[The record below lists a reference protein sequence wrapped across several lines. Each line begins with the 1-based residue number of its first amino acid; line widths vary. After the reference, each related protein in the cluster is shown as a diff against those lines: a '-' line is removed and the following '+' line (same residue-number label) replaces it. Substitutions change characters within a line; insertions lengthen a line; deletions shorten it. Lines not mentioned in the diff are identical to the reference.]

1 MSNKFIFLFLALLIL
16 TLNVYL
22 LVQLRIDF
30 FNIESENG
38 KAQIMFDKLNRHIEL
53 QETLHEFFVPNI
65 QHVPRA
71 TTLSP
76 IEEVK
81 KMRVPASPYVDHLNP
96 LDSALGKYI
105 SKKPKYHNQFN
116 YKFIINPGHQV
127 CGSPTIANR
136 QEIKKELTLIAF
148 VPISVSNFKSRLAIR
163 HTWANNNLFN
173 GLRVIFLTGLSKEAK
188 VNKNLAVESEIYG
201 DIVQADFQDT
211 YKNLTIKT
219 VMGFKWIAQYCNNT
233 KFVLKVD
240 DDVVVN
246 THFLLKYL
254 NNIWTNKPQNTLYC
268 NVLYQKVVNRDRK
281 SKFFMS
287 KYDYQDT
294 MYPTYCRGA
303 AYMFTAELAPKFVN
317 LSRET
322 KFFIFE
328 DVFTGFMAHK
338 LHSSYVNFT
347 KFYFIDKK
355 NPVDFANTTLGSV
368 LESTFF
374 IYIRNASQFYPVW
387 NKLYDRFTSYIFQ
400 YYFY

>member
-1 MSNKFIFLFLALLIL
+1 MSNKFIFLFLALFIL

-22 LVQLRIDF
+22 LVQLRINY
-30 FNIESENG
+30 FNIESESG
-38 KAQIMFDKLNRHIEL
+38 KAKLIFEKINRRIEL
-53 QETLHEFFVPNI
+53 QESLHDFFVPNV
-65 QHVPRA
+65 QNMPRN

-81 KMRVPASPYVDHLNP
+81 KLRVPSSPYVDHLNP

-116 YKFIINPGHQV
+116 YKFTINPGHKV
-127 CGSPTIANR
+127 CGMTTNGQKR
-136 QEIKKELTLIAF
+136 DLTLVAF
-148 VPISVSNFKSRLAIR
+148 VPISVANFKSRLAIR
-163 HTWANNNLFN
+163 HTWANSNLFN
-173 GLRVIFLTGLSKEAK
+173 GLRVVFLTGLSKQDK

-201 DIVQADFQDT
+201 DIVQANFQDT

-219 VMGFKWIAQYCNNT
+219 IMGFKWISQYCNNT

-254 NNIWTNKPQNTLYC
+254 NTIWKTKPQNTFYC
-268 NVLYQKVVNRDRK
+268 NVLFQKVVNRNRE
-281 SKFFMS
+281 SKFYMS
-287 KYDYQDT
+287 IYDYKDM

-303 AYMFTAELAPKFVN
+303 AYLFTAELVSKFVH

-322 KFFIFE
+322 KFFVFE
-328 DVFTGFMAHK
+328 DLFTGFMAHK
-338 LHSSYVNFT
+338 LHSNYVNFT

-355 NPVDFANTTLGSV
+355 NSINFASTTLRSV

-374 IYIRNASQFYPVW
+374 IIIGNATQFYPVW